1 MMSSSTLSVNF
12 AFSDATTKVYS
23 MGPFASNSVAV
34 QQFKMR
40 LKMFNSVDE
49 TTQKKFTNL
58 SEILKSENGAELTG
72 IKSAS
77 ITTSQVTRIYD
88 AANYGG

>member
-1 MMSSSTLSVNF
+1 MSSSSLSVNF
-12 AFSDATTKVYS
+12 AFADATTKSYIFE
-23 MGPFASNSVAV
+23 PFAVNSVAV
-34 QQFKMR
+34 SQFKNR
-40 LKMFNSVDE
+40 LRNFNAVDE
-49 TTQKKFTNL
+49 TTQKKYTNL
-58 SEILKSENGAELTG
+58 AKFLVSENGAELTG